1 MHEISVVLEI
11 VKIVEK
17 YAETNNVE
25 HIEKL
30 VLQIGEM
37 SSVIPNYVVAI
48 YPEAVKGTVLQD
60 AALEI
65 ETLPANAR
73 CKDCEQVFNVKEYKA
88 ICPGCGS
95 KELELLSGREFNI
108 KEIVIVDQG

>member
-1 MHEISVVLEI
+1 MHELSVVLEI

-17 YAETNNVE
+17 YAETNDVGR
-25 HIEKL
+25 IEKL

-37 SSVIPNYVVAI
+37 SSVIPNYVVAV
-48 YPEAVKGTVLQD
+48 YPEAVKGTVLND

-65 ETLPANAR
+65 ETLPANAK
-73 CKDCEQVFNVKEYKA
+73 CKDCEQVFNTLENKA
-88 ICPGCGS
+88 ICPTCGG

-108 KEIVIVDQG
+108 KEIVIVDEE